1 MKIYFIYNPR
11 LDTLLAS
18 GIGRFNSG
26 YKTRKIAQ
34 SILDFQ
40 YKDGKYAYR
49 PLLKSI
55 PKEEWKIIEV
65 ELK

>member
-11 LDTLLAS
+11 LDTLLDS
-18 GIGRFNSG
+18 GKGKFNSG
-26 YKTRKIAQ
+26 YKTRNIAQ

-40 YKDGKYAYR
+40 YKDGKYSYV
-49 PLLKSI
+49 PWLNNI

-65 ELK
+65 EIK